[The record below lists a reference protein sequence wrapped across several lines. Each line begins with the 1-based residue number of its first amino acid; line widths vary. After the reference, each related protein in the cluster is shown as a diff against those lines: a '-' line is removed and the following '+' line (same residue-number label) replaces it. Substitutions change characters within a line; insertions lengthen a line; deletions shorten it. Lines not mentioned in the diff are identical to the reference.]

1 MRPIYNAPK
10 VAEKKD
16 KKKASSSS
24 FLPLHMQHCVNMS
37 KQQSD
42 KTYVADAKK
51 SNSKNS
57 FKVTENEGYKQAK
70 QVAAATSVRNYSKT
84 KEEAIKLF
92 KGAQNLGYD
101 NPELQRH
108 KKIQEQVS
116 KNIYKEDYELEKDAI
131 YYPADWNPGYQQQL
145 ATKNEEISSK
155 KRSEMSKSDY
165 TFNSCETEIYKNQKE
180 KKKSELEYNKEWE
193 SSKAK
198 IKGRG
203 SNDTVELARVKEVAQ
218 TQSQRIYTQNG
229 KEFLKNYDMNKGL
242 LNRGDIA
249 HDVNAKK
256 TSDVLNKNYK
266 ADWEGCKNKTEF
278 EKNLGE
284 VNGIKHTLET
294 SKNVIDASGTR
305 YKKAAQEDNR
315 QNDFTKTFCDTEQYK
330 TSKKITEI
338 TRDSIYQ
345 KGKQDMIKTHQ
356 GFQSLDI
363 SKIPS
368 FQQHEANQKQ
378 LSKQAYSE
386 EWNLEKDSVYFP
398 AHATEGYNN
407 AQKAQEAISST
418 KYKQEAD
425 KNMKESNNFNIAE
438 SEKYQNDKERQKVTS
453 EKAYKE
459 AWEAEKSKVKG
470 DTVSGQLEQSKYL
483 SSLRDRNY
491 KADYEKTKAINN
503 VDFNTP
509 EYQRAKQNQFMLS
522 DRNYW
527 KDYEGPERSDD
538 DSEEEEYTE
547 EELELMRK
555 AYEEHVAREAA
566 ETQEQQESGSEELP
580 RKSFKHE
587 NAFTNEDGYSRSPV
601 PKYSS
606 DSDSE

>member
-1 MRPIYNAPK
+1 
-10 VAEKKD
+10 
-16 KKKASSSS
+16 
-24 FLPLHMQHCVNMS
+24 L
-37 KQQSD
+37 
-42 KTYVADAKK
+42 
-51 SNSKNS
+51 
-57 FKVTENEGYKQAK
+57 
-70 QVAAATSVRNYSKT
+70 
-84 KEEAIKLF
+84 IK
-92 KGAQNLGYD
+92 
-101 NPELQRH
+101 
-108 KKIQEQVS
+108 
-116 KNIYKEDYELEKDAI
+116 
-131 YYPADWNPGYQQQL
+131 
-145 ATKNEEISSK
+145 
-155 KRSEMSKSDY
+155 
-165 TFNSCETEIYKNQKE
+165 
-180 KKKSELEYNKEWE
+180 
-193 SSKAK
+193 
-198 IKGRG
+198 G

-398 AHATEGYNN
+398 AHATEGYN
-407 AQKAQEAISST
+407 K
-418 KYKQEAD
+418 
-425 KNMKESNNFNIAE
+425 
-438 SEKYQNDKERQKVTS
+438 
-453 EKAYKE
+453 
-459 AWEAEKSKVKG
+459 
-470 DTVSGQLEQSKYL
+470 
-483 SSLRDRNY
+483 
-491 KADYEKTKAINN
+491 
-503 VDFNTP
+503 
-509 EYQRAKQNQFMLS
+509 
-522 DRNYW
+522 
-527 KDYEGPERSDD
+527 
-538 DSEEEEYTE
+538 
-547 EELELMRK
+547 
-555 AYEEHVAREAA
+555 
-566 ETQEQQESGSEELP
+566 
-580 RKSFKHE
+580 
-587 NAFTNEDGYSRSPV
+587 
-601 PKYSS
+601 
-606 DSDSE
+606 